1 MNDFDKTINMILELN
16 AAGAGGVFGGG
27 PSFGH
32 EGGFGPNDFWNP
44 NDSRKAHILGFFN
57 RGGMIKPKGK
67 NKKHARRRKR
77 KKRK

>member
-1 MNDFDKTINMILELN
+1 MNQFDTEIKNLLELN

-44 NDSRKAHILGFFN
+44 NDSRKADILGFFTRNIKLKNGKKRNKRN
-57 RGGMIKPKGK
+57 RRK
-67 NKKHARRRKR
+67 NKKRK
-77 KKRK
+77 